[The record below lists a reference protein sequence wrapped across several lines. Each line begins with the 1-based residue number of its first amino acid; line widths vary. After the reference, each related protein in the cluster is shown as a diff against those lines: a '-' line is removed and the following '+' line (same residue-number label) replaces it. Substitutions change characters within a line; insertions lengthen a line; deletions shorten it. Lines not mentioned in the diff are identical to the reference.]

1 MKFIKYFI
9 FNRWLLC
16 YRQVRTNAFD
26 LLNTG
31 ETNRGE
37 AAHSSYA
44 ELRGFRKPPSNVNL
58 LTSSPSEARG
68 EGERRME
75 RTRRS
80 LDTRLCRPL
89 AIPPPAPPSTG
100 LSSSAARAPCPCTH
114 YLLTTV
120 PPTRTPKNSK
130 QTKHTSPTAK
140 HFYSQA
146 HCRNSKECC
155 YRTLFSTISQPSF
168 SHKNIQKQTIRGTN
182 DHRITQRPILGTSVR
197 ERRQIILA
205 RSK

>member
-1 MKFIKYFI
+1 MS
-9 FNRWLLC
+9 
-16 YRQVRTNAFD
+16 
-26 LLNTG
+26 
-31 ETNRGE
+31 ETSRGK

-58 LTSSPSEARG
+58 LTSSTSEPRG

-80 LDTRLCRPL
+80 LDTRLCRPS
-89 AIPPPAPPSTG
+89 AIPPHAPPSTG

-114 YLLTTV
+114 YLLSHPLAHKIIV
-120 PPTRTPKNSK
+120 NKP
-130 QTKHTSPTAK
+130 KHTSPTAK

-155 YRTLFSTISQPSF
+155 YQTLFSTISQPSF
-168 SHKNIQKQTIRGTN
+168 SHKNIENKQSAAPTITG
-182 DHRITQRPILGTSVR
+182 
-197 ERRQIILA
+197 
-205 RSK
+205 